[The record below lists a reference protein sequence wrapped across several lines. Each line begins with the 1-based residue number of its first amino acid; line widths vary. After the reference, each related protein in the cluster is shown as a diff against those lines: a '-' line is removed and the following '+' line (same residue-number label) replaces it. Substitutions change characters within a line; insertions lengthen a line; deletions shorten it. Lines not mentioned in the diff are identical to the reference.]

1 MPFPHLPSSS
11 SIPFQLLCGSDSWN
25 FGSLLVP
32 CCPFAKQANT
42 LRPCLP
48 TTRPVI
54 SHTCIDCLIRAANAH
69 TDSTFF
75 PTPYQSHRL
84 NKPKPVPIPTIS
96 NHFLPTPPQPPL
108 LITCHNLPQD
118 TNTSLPS
125 NIYKVHESWTP
136 NFQHRSPALL
146 PPKPRTTSRSRHC
159 PAAQP
164 RQGQE
169 PGTARRHKQRP
180 KQRDAARQH
189 GAKVRLLRV
198 VSLKQRR
205 GARSL

>member
-1 MPFPHLPSSS
+1 M
-11 SIPFQLLCGSDSWN
+11 
-25 FGSLLVP
+25 
-32 CCPFAKQANT
+32 
-42 LRPCLP
+42 RPCLS

-54 SHTCIDCLIRAANAH
+54 SHTCIDCPIRAANAH

-75 PTPYQSHRL
+75 PTPYQSHHL
-84 NKPKPVPIPTIS
+84 NKQSQSPFQPFPPVP
-96 NHFLPTPPQPPL
+96 NHFLPAPPQPSS
-108 LITCHNLPQD
+108 IDHLPQLATRT
-118 TNTSLPS
+118 TNTSYPQTS
-125 NIYKVHESWTP
+125 IKSHESWAP

-146 PPKPRTTSRSRHC
+146 PPKPRTTSRSRHR
-159 PAAQP
+159 PATQP

-169 PGTARRHKQRP
+169 QGIARRHKQRS

-189 GAKVRLLRV
+189 GTQVRLLRV